1 MGQVAVTLNGRTY
14 RLRCGDGDEARLLQL
29 ADYLEQRIEAL
40 AAEFGQVG
48 DERLLLMAAL
58 LIADELWDARDQL
71 QQLDAAGVEEVP
83 QPAVAAQAVSL

>member
-1 MGQVAVTLNGRTY
+1 
-14 RLRCGDGDEARLLQL
+14 
-29 ADYLEQRIEAL
+29 
-40 AAEFGQVG
+40 
-48 DERLLLMAAL
+48 MAAL